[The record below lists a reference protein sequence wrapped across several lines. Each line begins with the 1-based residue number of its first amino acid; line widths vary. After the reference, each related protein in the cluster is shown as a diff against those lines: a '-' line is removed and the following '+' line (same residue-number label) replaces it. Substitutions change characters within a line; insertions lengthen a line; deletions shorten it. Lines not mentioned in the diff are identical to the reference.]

1 MKKKI
6 FKQSLTLTVVALL
19 LTVLLM
25 GAVIFSQLQQR
36 FFADLKNEAT
46 ALTKVWEKSG
56 AAGLE
61 HVVSTDRLT
70 LVAED
75 GAVLVDNQA
84 PIATMANHNARP
96 EIIAAR
102 KNGSGQ
108 SQRESDTLL
117 SKNFYYAVRLTG
129 GHVLRVSTTEES
141 FMALYVRFAWP
152 LLGIFI
158 IAAGLAYV
166 FARRVAK
173 QLVAPLNALNL
184 NDPRQTSTYPE
195 LTPLVERL
203 EAQNNKIS
211 QQMRN
216 IQAKERQL
224 TLITDNMKEGILL
237 LDAKNTLLVANP
249 VAREVL
255 RLPADPA
262 TPLPDLFKNQPEIL
276 AALAPSEKKP
286 AQEVTFKEGGRL
298 YRLSVNAIFEGAE
311 FVGTVLLLFDI
322 TDNATQEALRR
333 EFTAN
338 VTHELKTPLTS
349 ISGYAEIIHAGIVKK
364 ADIPNFAQRIY
375 DEAQRLIALVN
386 DILHLSKLEG
396 QETRVRTAVNWP
408 ELVGQMQKTLALPL
422 AEKKQQ
428 LTVHY
433 QGDTSYQ
440 GYPSVLQDS
449 LYNLLENAH
458 KYSGP
463 HTTIDLDI
471 AAHPGEVTLTVSD
484 AGPGIPLAER
494 ERIFER
500 FYRIDKSHSPQIPGT
515 GLGLA
520 IVKHGV
526 QLHHGR
532 IDITTNP
539 AGGTTFI
546 VHLPIEN

>member
-56 AAGLE
+56 ATGLE

-75 GAVLVDNQA
+75 GTVLMDNQA

-158 IAAGLAYV
+158 IAAALAYV

-203 EAQNNKIS
+203 EAQNNKIA

-255 RLPADPA
+255 SLPADPA
-262 TPLPDLFKNQPEIL
+262 TLLPDLFKNQPEIL

-396 QETRVRTAVNWP
+396 QETRVRAAVNWP

-422 AEKKQQ
+422 AEKNQQ

-463 HTTIDLDI
+463 HTTIELDI